1 MTVSVKSALTPTV
14 EADVVNRLSLV
25 PIAQNADTGRWR
37 TEAMRSHAAP
47 RLLYISKGQ
56 GRITIAGL
64 TSGYGPNN
72 MIFIPANTM
81 YGFEVGTTVFG
92 QMLSIPLAM
101 AGEWPEEPVH
111 LRIRDVHAQKELFT
125 HFDNL
130 ERELKSNKTAHTRA
144 AHYLVGI
151 LGVFFE
157 RQLQDQPADP
167 ATISRTETSAAKLV
181 AAFTDLIERDFRSD
195 KGVADYAAALG
206 VTPTHLT
213 RCCNQTCGRSAH
225 SLLSDRV
232 LYEARLLLRDT
243 RTPVQDIASRLGYTS
258 PAYFTRAFQTRTGM
272 TPTKFRRNDQH

>member
-1 MTVSVKSALTPTV
+1 MSHTVKSALTPIV
-14 EADVVNRLSLV
+14 ESDVANRLSLV

-72 MIFIPANTM
+72 MIYIPPNTM

-130 ERELKSNKTAHTRA
+130 ERELKSSKAAHTRA

-157 RQLQDQPADP
+157 RQLQEHPADP
-167 ATISRTETSAAKLV
+167 TSNRSETSSARLV
-181 AAFTDLIERDFRSD
+181 AAYTDLIERDFRSE

-225 SLLSDRV
+225 ALLSDRV

-258 PAYFTRAFQTRTGM
+258 PAYFTRAFQNQTGM
-272 TPTKFRRNDQH
+272 TPTKFRRIGQH